1 MSPPPSTVDR
11 APTRRS
17 HEARKAETRARLLE
31 AAAALLAER
40 GVDGLSVDAVATEA
54 GRTSGA
60 VYAHFGSKQGM
71 LLALLDEWRHSLLAV
86 VAAEFERTAQLTDR
100 LRAVARDVVVNP
112 NEDTR
117 RLMALERE
125 LWRMAGRDRQVARA
139 MRVRAADAQ
148 ERMARGFAA
157 WKQAGLLDEAADPAT
172 IAVAFRAMVV
182 GLEMAQRIDP
192 VLDVDQAAAALGLV
206 VGATE
211 T

>member
-11 APTRRS
+11 APARRS

-40 GVDGLSVDAVATEA
+40 GVDGLSVDTVAAEA

-100 LRAVARDVVVNP
+100 LRAVARDVVVQP

-172 IAVAFRAMVV
+172 MAVAFRAMVV

-211 T
+211 S